1 MAGQFIESQLNTLS
15 ENRMESSKCASF
27 VLHIRIYRWKLLM
40 KFREYDSINS
50 KENIQVGYRNGS
62 RVVNW

>member
-1 MAGQFIESQLNTLS
+1 
-15 ENRMESSKCASF
+15 MESSKCASF

-50 KENIQVGYRNGS
+50 KENTQVGYRNGS
-62 RVVNW
+62 RIVN